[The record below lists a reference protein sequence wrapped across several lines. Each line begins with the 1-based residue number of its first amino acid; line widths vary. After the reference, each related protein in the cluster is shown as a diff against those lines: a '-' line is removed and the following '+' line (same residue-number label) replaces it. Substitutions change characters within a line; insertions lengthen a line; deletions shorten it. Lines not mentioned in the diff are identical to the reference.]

1 MKHKKLLI
9 LLHGYGANGMDLMPI
24 GDYIKKTVT
33 KFELDYSAPDAFEIC
48 DANPYGFQWLNY
60 PDQTIL
66 TTRRLRKSQLRF
78 SQI

>member
-1 MKHKKLLI
+1 
-9 LLHGYGANGMDLMPI
+9 MDLMPI

-48 DANPYGFQWLNY
+48 DANPYGFQWFKLS
-60 PDQTIL
+60 QIATIL
-66 TTRRLRKSQLRF
+66 TTRRLRKSQARF